1 MTQEQE
7 QICVGIVGAD
17 TKASWAKVSHVPA
30 IRGLPGVRL
39 AAVATRSERSAR
51 EAAETFGADR
61 WYSDPF
67 AMIRDERIDIVT
79 VAVKVPAHREL
90 VLMAL
95 AAGKTVYC
103 EAPLGRSVAETQEMV
118 RAARSQH
125 TAIGLQGRRNPAVR
139 RAAEL
144 VSSGRIG
151 RPLSARIVSPTFGF
165 GAEMP
170 VAHDIFN
177 KRSSGAN
184 LLTITGGH
192 TLDLVEAVLGPIIEV
207 DARTEIR
214 WPIVKLTEIGAE
226 SVRETADYVGVLGK
240 TGSGTPFTANID
252 AGVSPEN
259 IRFSFEVRGSMGW
272 LSLTSN
278 HPYGFQAG
286 DLKLTSNVSFVE
298 PDAAAVSGGT
308 LETAINVGEVYA
320 QLVRDLHEGTYRIP
334 GFQHA
339 LHNARLIEAVMHSAK
354 RGVRQTVHHPRDAR
368 ADRLESSPERAP
380 IPALAV
386 LVPRN

>member
-1 MTQEQE
+1 
-7 QICVGIVGAD
+7 
-17 TKASWAKVSHVPA
+17 
-30 IRGLPGVRL
+30 
-39 AAVATRSERSAR
+39 VATRSERSAR
-51 EAAETFGADR
+51 EAAEAFGADR

-67 AMIRDERIDIVT
+67 EMIRDDRIDIVT
-79 VAVKVPAHREL
+79 IAVKVPAHREL

-95 AAGKTVYC
+95 AADKAVYC
-103 EAPLGRSVAETQEMV
+103 EAPLGCSVPETEEMARAVRSH
-118 RAARSQH
+118 H

-151 RPLSARIVSPTFGF
+151 RPLSARVVSPTSGF
-165 GAEMP
+165 GSEMP

-177 KRSSGAN
+177 KLSSGAN

-192 TLDLVEAVLGPIIEV
+192 TLDLVEAVLGPIVEV

-214 WPIVKLTEIGAE
+214 WPTVKLTETGAE
-226 SVRETADYVGVLGK
+226 SLRETADYIGVLGK
-240 TGSGTPFTANID
+240 TRSGTPFSADID
-252 AGVSPEN
+252 AGVRIDN
-259 IRFSFEVRGSMGW
+259 VRFSFEVRGSTGW
-272 LSLTSN
+272 LSLTSS

-286 DLKLTSNVSFVE
+286 DLKLTSTVPFVE

-308 LETAINVGEVYA
+308 METAINIGEVYA
-320 QLVRDLHEGTYRIP
+320 QLVRDLHEGTYRTP

-354 RGVRQTVHHPRDAR
+354 RGVRQKVRHPRDAR
-368 ADRLESSPERAP
+368 ADRLESGSERAP

>member
-1 MTQEQE
+1 MTQEE
-7 QICVGIVGAD
+7 IRVGIVGAD

-30 IRGLPGVRL
+30 IKGLPGVRL

-51 EAAETFGADR
+51 EAAEAFGADR

-67 AMIRDERIDIVT
+67 AMIRDDRIDIVT
-79 VAVKVPAHREL
+79 IAVKVPAHREL

-95 AAGKTVYC
+95 AADKAVYC
-103 EAPLGRSVAETQEMV
+103 EAPLGCSVPETEEMA
-118 RAARSQH
+118 RAMRLHH

-151 RPLSARIVSPTFGF
+151 RPLSARVVSPTFGF
-165 GAEMP
+165 GSEIP

-177 KRSSGAN
+177 KLSSGAN

-192 TLDLVEAVLGPIIEV
+192 TLDLVEAVLGPIVEV

-214 WPIVKLTEIGAE
+214 WRTVKLAETGAE
-226 SVRETADYVGVLGK
+226 SSRETADYVGVLGK
-240 TGSGTPFTANID
+240 TRSGTPFSADID
-252 AGVSPEN
+252 AGVRPEN
-259 IRFSFEVRGSMGW
+259 VRFSFEVRGSTGW
-272 LSLTSN
+272 LSLTSS

-286 DLKLTSNVSFVE
+286 NLKLTSNVPFVE

-308 LETAINVGEVYA
+308 METAINVGEVYA
-320 QLVRDLHEGTYRIP
+320 QLVRDLHEGTYRTP

-354 RGVRQTVHHPRDAR
+354 RGVRRKVHHPRDAR
-368 ADRLESSPERAP
+368 ADRLESSSERAP